1 MRPDSRYS
9 VLQAANILQVSRSTI
24 YNATISGNLS
34 FALARNGRKVIT
46 GKEIVAFWAANY

>member
-24 YNATISGNLS
+24 YNATKGGYLS
-34 FALARNGRKVIT
+34 YILARNGRKVIT
-46 GKEIVAFWAANY
+46 GKEIVAYWAANY